1 MARGDTLLY
10 EVAKSAVLSGVNNDR
25 NTILYRQN
33 ILKDCLRNPFI
44 VRAIYNIAGEAMKKE
59 KKDKWGIFSDWPST
73 ILHRSIRVLHMF
85 MTSLKE
91 LKRIADKQAER
102 FESEGFTAFFAMLR
116 RELGDEYFA
125 SVEKHLRA
133 LKFRGGVLISAE
145 LGKGNKGTNYCT
157 SYVTREGTGVEQAD
171 PCAKEPRLHLSYPS
185 SRSKWREGPVGIERQ
200 GDSPC
205 CECARPVC

>member
-1 MARGDTLLY
+1 
-10 EVAKSAVLSGVNNDR
+10 
-25 NTILYRQN
+25 
-33 ILKDCLRNPFI
+33 
-44 VRAIYNIAGEAMKKE
+44 
-59 KKDKWGIFSDWPST
+59 
-73 ILHRSIRVLHMF
+73 MF
-85 MTSLKE
+85 MTMLKE

-145 LGKGNKGTNYCT
+145 LGKGNKGTNYVLRL
-157 SYVTREGTGVEQAD
+157 SQEKEQGWRNRILAQKT
-171 PCAKEPRLHLSYPS
+171 PVYTFHIHPRDQS
-185 SRSKWREGPVGIERQ
+185 WREGPVGIERQ

-205 CECARPVC
+205 CECARPVH